1 MKKNL
6 KLEKDIYG
14 VKGALEKLDEEFK
27 EFIIK
32 QPNYKE
38 FFELYN
44 RFFYNI
50 DKIIHTYFLN
60 TSIEYAYPNGYE
72 NPRLQDLRDL
82 QDQIVQ
88 LKNEI
93 ANVERH
99 HFYFKNGKFIMS
111 DEYKDDPEPQLMAG
125 GKIFYMQS
133 HKKRK
138 ILDYQTYK
146 NLKMRVRKSMGDI
159 DDTEFITFV
168 DKNCMT
174 GIPIGPPINTLQ
186 DIYVPLSEINMYPAS
201 GNNSSTG
208 VAGIGTSNQYA

>member
-1 MKKNL
+1 MKQNL

-50 DKIIHTYFLN
+50 DKIIHNYFLN

-72 NPRLQDLRDL
+72 NPRFEDIRNLQE
-82 QDQIVQ
+82 QIKQ
-88 LKNEI
+88 LKEEI

-111 DEYKDDPEPQLMAG
+111 DEYEDNPDPHLLAG
-125 GKIFYMQS
+125 GKVYYMQS
-133 HKKRK
+133 HKRRK
-138 ILDYQTYK
+138 ILDFQTYK

-159 DDTEFITFV
+159 DDKEFITFV
-168 DKNCMT
+168 DKNCM
-174 GIPIGPPINTLQ
+174 GGLPMGPPINTLQ
-186 DIYVPLSEINMYPAS
+186 DIYVPLSEINMYPANTE
-201 GNNSSTG
+201 GRDTG
-208 VAGIGTSNQYA
+208 VLVIGTTNQYA